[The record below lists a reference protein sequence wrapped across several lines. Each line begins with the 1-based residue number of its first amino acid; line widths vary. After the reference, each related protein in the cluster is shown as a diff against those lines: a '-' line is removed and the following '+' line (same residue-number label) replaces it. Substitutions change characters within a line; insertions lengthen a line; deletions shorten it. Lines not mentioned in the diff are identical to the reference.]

1 MQSEKLISKEY
12 MDLAKIQSREEE
24 QLLSRRNVVGVAL
37 GNKRTRDQD
46 TGEKAITVLVDSKLP
61 KDMLSQDDLIPS
73 KIGTTP
79 TDVQEVGVIQ
89 AGAPLTV
96 GGGQPVTSYLM
107 PGATSTQP
115 PGSFMTVS
123 DLGAIVGQ
131 NGSAHTVRIDDR
143 SLAALENVGPFKL
156 TKRVRPAY
164 GGVSVGHFQI
174 TAGTLSTCAYDAS
187 AFPGVPQR
195 YYILSNNH
203 VLANSNAAAIGDP
216 ILQPGPA
223 DGGTYPTDVIARLSR
238 FVPIQFMHPNQPA
251 PLNYVDAAVAEGK
264 FEDLNREIYWVGPL
278 RGLLPAPTLGL
289 VVQKCGR
296 TTNYTTG
303 TVQNI
308 NATIDVNY
316 GNGRVARFA
325 RQILTTNMSAP
336 GDSGSLISDLEE
348 RAVGLLFAGSTAVT
362 VINPITLVQ
371 QLLGIRVTE

>member
-107 PGATSTQP
+107 PGTTSTQS

-131 NGSAHTVRIDDR
+131 NGSTHTVRIDDR
-143 SLAALENVGPFKL
+143 SLAALENVGPFSL

-174 TAGTLSTCAYDAS
+174 TAGTLSTCVYDAS

-238 FVPIQFMHPNQPA
+238 FVPIQFMQPNQSP